1 MNAALSTAVEQAA
14 AELRAK
20 HPSAAI
26 LIDLDLVSYVFDVGD
41 DTVWS
46 PALRVRDLYVR
57 FLTQLGDHFG
67 LPTGLNA
74 MASDYYYIDPAT
86 FETFVRKLFEE
97 NFRSSHQ
104 VGRAMVESVL
114 APSIVILDRI
124 NRPVSAST
132 PEQREF
138 LEKAR
143 ALSMAR

>member
-1 MNAALSTAVEQAA
+1 
-14 AELRAK
+14 
-20 HPSAAI
+20 
-26 LIDLDLVSYVFDVGD
+26 
-41 DTVWS
+41 
-46 PALRVRDLYVR
+46 
-57 FLTQLGDHFG
+57 
-67 LPTGLNA
+67 

-86 FETFVRKLFEE
+86 FETFVRKVFEE